1 MPSMAEII
9 DRVDEL
15 RGKSIEVEE
24 LGSENF
30 IDQGNRMRIINWELS
45 GMNGFKHA
53 MNALSSPDY
62 PL

>member
-1 MPSMAEII
+1 MPSMDEII

-30 IDQGNRMRIINWELS
+30 IDQGNK
-45 GMNGFKHA
+45 MNGFKRA
-53 MNALSSPDY
+53 MNVLSSPDY

>member
-1 MPSMAEII
+1 MPSSDEII

-30 IDQGNRMRIINWELS
+30 IDQGNKMRII
-45 GMNGFKHA
+45 
-53 MNALSSPDY
+53 D
-62 PL
+62 